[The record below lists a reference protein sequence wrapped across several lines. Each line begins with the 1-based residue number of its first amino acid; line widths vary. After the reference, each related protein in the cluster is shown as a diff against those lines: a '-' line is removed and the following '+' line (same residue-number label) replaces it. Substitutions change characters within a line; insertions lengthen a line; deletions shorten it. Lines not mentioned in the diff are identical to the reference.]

1 MKMVLLKGGD
11 SFWSSILFLDL
22 AVVWLYFLSQL
33 LSVESH
39 RHIDWKNVKDST
51 QNEKCLNCRF
61 TTCFTRKEGDG
72 AIEYPNRIEQNVR
85 NTSKTNSNSMTTRK
99 IGILYHF
106 RNGMY
111 VKRKCESH
119 SVGIDWNWLQQ
130 PHWAAVCPWFGLA
143 TPLFPSSSSSS
154 SCPYLHTGV
163 DQSLTSHCPRF
174 HNYISMRHKHGKT
187 AQMVA
192 KVQQYT
198 RLCFYYSCLHRQ
210 VDQSQYF
217 FAMYHCTAV

>member
-1 MKMVLLKGGD
+1 MKNALIVGLPL
-11 SFWSSILFLDL
+11 
-22 AVVWLYFLSQL
+22 VSQGKWGMG
-33 LSVESH
+33 H
-39 RHIDWKNVKDST
+39 
-51 QNEKCLNCRF
+51 
-61 TTCFTRKEGDG
+61 
-72 AIEYPNRIEQNVR
+72 IEYPNRIEQNVR

-154 SCPYLHTGV
+154 CPYLHTGI

-198 RLCFYYSCLHRQ
+198 RLCFYYSCLHSTSLPCTTVQ
-210 VDQSQYF
+210 LSS
-217 FAMYHCTAV
+217 FALAATCHL